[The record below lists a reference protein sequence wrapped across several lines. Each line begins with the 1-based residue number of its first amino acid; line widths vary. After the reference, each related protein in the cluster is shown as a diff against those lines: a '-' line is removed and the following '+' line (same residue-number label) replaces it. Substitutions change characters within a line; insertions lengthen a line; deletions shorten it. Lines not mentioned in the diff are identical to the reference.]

1 MRRGEHLHAKR
12 ADPTEALGIVLER
25 RRTVRWHPR
34 ACEPSALQGLSSR
47 APITTNHSFAQFSV
61 NTVVAIA
68 SVFLSPPHQMFSIDR
83 ATSNDACTFPLTQR
97 ACRHHA
103 CQLRRGCALREV
115 AAADRN
121 SCRLTWRKACCLMD
135 EAIVATRPTLRAA
148 RSSI

>member
-61 NTVVAIA
+61 GINVCSRI
-68 SVFLSPPHQMFSIDR
+68 FRGYPLLGLLR
-83 ATSNDACTFPLTQR
+83 FPKPL
-97 ACRHHA
+97 
-103 CQLRRGCALREV
+103 
-115 AAADRN
+115 
-121 SCRLTWRKACCLMD
+121 
-135 EAIVATRPTLRAA
+135 P
-148 RSSI
+148 